1 MIIPLRP
8 EVRARLALTRERI
21 ALVLE
26 DCAPELRAY
35 INHLLRRRS
44 ANVMREAG
52 EDYLPL
58 VHVRLYAYAS
68 RAAMQEEVRLA
79 LRLPPGIAYGLLEIL
94 GLHPKQ
100 VYVTSFISY
109 ERRKIWL
116 DAHVPPQ
123 QGTTSVPLCC
133 PNAARALV
141 LKPVPLLAMDL
152 RPQYCSAVESHMLLL
167 EVELTTLNFLV
178 GDMVCPHRGKRPTP
192 LEQAWSEDFIRCTAF
207 KIVKQLVIDTL
218 RRPPHGTAA

>member
-1 MIIPLRP
+1 MVIPLRP

-35 INHLLRRRS
+35 IHRLLRRRS
-44 ANVMREAG
+44 ANVMREADD
-52 EDYLPL
+52 DYLPL
-58 VHVRLYAYAS
+58 VHVRLYACAS

-79 LRLPPGIAYGLLEIL
+79 LHLPPGIAYGLLEIL

-100 VYVTSFISY
+100 VYVTSFIPY
-109 ERRKIWL
+109 EKRKNWL
-116 DAHVPPQ
+116 EEHVPPQ
-123 QGTTSVPLCC
+123 HETSSASLCG
-133 PNAARALV
+133 PHAARALA

-152 RPQYCSAVESHMLLL
+152 RPQYCSAVESHVLLL

-178 GDMVCPHRGKRPTP
+178 GDMVCPHRGKRPAP
-192 LEQAWSEDFIRCTAF
+192 LEQTWSEDFIRCTAF
-207 KIVKQLVIDTL
+207 KIVQQLVIDTL